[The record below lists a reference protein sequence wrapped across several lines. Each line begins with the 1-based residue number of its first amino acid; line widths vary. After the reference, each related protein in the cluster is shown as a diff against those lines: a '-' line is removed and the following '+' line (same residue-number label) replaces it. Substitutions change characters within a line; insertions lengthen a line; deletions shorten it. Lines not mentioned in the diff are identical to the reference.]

1 MMRKVLLS
9 AAGLLAVGIVAMA
22 GDKLEIVKA
31 EYGAGEKWADVTDKV
46 QQKVVNDELKLEVS
60 NQLFGDP
67 ARGLAKTLKVT
78 AKSGDKQALFQAAER
93 KQLIINAEEFK
104 KAAAVPVADVAAA
117 AKITIV
123 KAEYGA
129 GETQAD
135 VTAKVQEMVARGIVK
150 IDASNALFG
159 DPVKGKGKTLKIQYR
174 IGDQEK
180 TKDAAEKSA
189 VTLD

>member
-9 AAGLLAVGIVAMA
+9 AAGLLAAGIVVMA

-31 EYGAGEKWADVTDKV
+31 EYGAGEKWADVTAKV
-46 QQKVVNDELKLEVS
+46 QEKIVDDEVKLEVT

-67 ARGLAKTLKVT
+67 AHGVGKTLKVT
-78 AKSGDKQALFQAAER
+78 ARAGDKQAVFQAAER
-93 KQLIINAEEFK
+93 KLLIINAEEFK
-104 KAAAVPVADVAAA
+104 KVAAVPVADVAAA

-135 VTAKVQEMVARGIVK
+135 VTAKVREMVARGIVK
-150 IDASNALFG
+150 IDAGNALFG
-159 DPVKGKGKTLKIQYR
+159 DPAKGKAKTLKIQYR
-174 IGDQEK
+174 IGDRDK
-180 TKDAAEKSA
+180 TKDAAEKSS